1 MIPLKII
8 VLRVQQNNQSTYKTL
23 FREEAKALIEFRN
36 LTKRYGSVT
45 AVNHLSFTLEE
56 GRIYGFLGPN
66 GAGKT
71 TTLNMMTGY
80 LVPDEGQVLIQGMDM
95 LTEPEKTRRNIG
107 YLPEVPPLYPD
118 MTVREY
124 LDFAAEL
131 KKLPK
136 QQRKESVRE
145 VMAQTGI
152 EDMKDRLIRNLSKG
166 YRQRTG
172 LAQAL
177 LGTPPIL
184 ILDEPMV
191 GLDPRQIVE
200 IRELIRGLGNQ
211 HTIVLSSHI
220 LSEIHALCDHIMILS
235 HGNLVA
241 SGDPESLMASMQK
254 AEGLELTVRG
264 TKEAL
269 GDLLKREFSLSEAA
283 WEEAEEPGETS
294 VILHSERD
302 IREELF
308 YALAKEHL
316 PILQMKPVKASLEEV
331 FLELTD
337 HDLKNTQEILRAGEE
352 KEFPAKE
359 RMAGAVPDEK
369 AVNLLRKQDDV
380 EQGGGTKGAGD
391 L

>member
-1 MIPLKII
+1 M
-8 VLRVQQNNQSTYKTL
+8 
-23 FREEAKALIEFRN
+23 IEFRN